1 MSNIPGWAAEAVG
14 IVSALIYT
22 SLYISL
28 SHLFSWYLLNFCFPI
43 TLSFMCSKLLQ
54 LASTITPMI
63 CKEGPT
69 HPGGTHPPRSTKC
82 RYVPPVSIL
91 TTPPPPPT
99 PLWYTWMYITSTIFC
114 LSFLCSYAF
123 NVIIW
128 YLYLK
133 YGYCINNYD
142 KLKTNKEGNF
152 LCRFPRNKIKFVFPS
167 LSSHYSTTVSLYI
180 IIHPYANVITVSTW
194 ITYSR
199 HFKNNYKYLY
209 RTPKLKYRNMQI
221 P

>member
-28 SHLFSWYLLNFCFPI
+28 SDLFSWYLLNFCFPI

-69 HPGGTHPPRSTKC
+69 HPG
-82 RYVPPVSIL
+82 VPSIVMFHL
-91 TTPPPPPT
+91 LASRLPPPPPT
-99 PLWYTWMYITSTIFC
+99 PLWYTWIYINFTIFC

-167 LSSHYSTTVSLYI
+167 LSSHYSITVSLYI

-209 RTPKLKYRNMQI
+209 RTPELKYRNMQI